1 MAGIKDI
8 AKEAGVSISTVS
20 YALNGSPKVT
30 EETRSRILAI
40 ADQLGYVPNAAARM
54 LKVKQTKIIGV
65 FLADYGGYF
74 YGPLLRGM
82 RQALNEKG
90 YELIACSG
98 VQSHRLLLEKVI
110 DGGIILDQAFTD
122 EELLNYADKSY
133 KIVVLDRELV
143 HENIKGVLLDNIA
156 GARLAVRKLTEHKVN
171 KLYAVTGP
179 VGSYDSKK
187 RMEGVRE
194 ELQSFPNVELVEV
207 QGDFLKDSGEEAA
220 RQIFA
225 NYREPIAIFCFNDE
239 MAVGIYRYLQD
250 KEYEIGK
257 DVFLVGFDNIELA
270 QYMVPRLST
279 ISYSS
284 YEWGSMAA
292 HNLLKLLANE
302 PAENELVEVTITVGG
317 SS

>member
-30 EETRSRILAI
+30 AETRSRILAI
-40 ADQLGYVPNAAARM
+40 ADRLGYVPNAAARM

-82 RQALNEKG
+82 REALNEKG

-133 KIVVLDRELV
+133 KIVVLDRELN
-143 HENIKGVLLDNIA
+143 HENIKGVLLDNKA
-156 GARLAVRKLTEHKVN
+156 GARIAVRKLLHHKVN

-179 VGSYDSKK
+179 AGSYDSKK
-187 RMEGVRE
+187 RLEGVRE
-194 ELQSFPNVELVEV
+194 ELLSFPNVELIEI
-207 QGDFLKDSGEEAA
+207 QGNFLKDSGEEAA

-225 NYREPIAIFCFNDE
+225 DCREPIAIFCLNDE
-239 MAVGIYRYLQD
+239 MAVGIYNYLQD
-250 KEYEIGK
+250 KEYKIGK

-284 YEWGSMAA
+284 YEWGCIAA
-292 HNLLKLLANE
+292 NNLLKLLSNE
-302 PAENELVEVTITVGG
+302 AVENEQIEVTITVGG

>member
-40 ADQLGYVPNAAARM
+40 ADRLGYVPNAAARM

-82 RQALNEKG
+82 REALNEKG

-143 HENIKGVLLDNIA
+143 HENIKGVLLDNTA

-194 ELQSFPNVELVEV
+194 ELQSFPNVELIEV

-239 MAVGIYRYLQD
+239 MAIGIYRYLQD

-284 YEWGSMAA
+284 HEWGSMAA

-302 PAENELVEVTITVGG
+302 TVENEQVEVTITVGG